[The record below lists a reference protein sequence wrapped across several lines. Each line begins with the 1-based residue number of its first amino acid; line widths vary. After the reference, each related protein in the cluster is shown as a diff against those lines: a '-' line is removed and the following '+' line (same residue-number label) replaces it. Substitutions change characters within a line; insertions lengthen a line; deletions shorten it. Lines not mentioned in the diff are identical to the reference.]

1 MKKTLTRE
9 VLKEE
14 ALARLAILK
23 EKGMT
28 YSPAIRC
35 FREGRDI
42 GIFENQGGIA
52 RAVYYELNLNT
63 GDEGFYDKL
72 KAEVERFEKDSG
84 GMVYLITVSHTMFG
98 TLCDFFYVSQEK
110 GRWASDR
117 KDLKNGLSLVYCYNM
132 DDDMCSEFGSIAF
145 DVDRMFGG
153 IYRN

>member
-1 MKKTLTRE
+1 MKKTITRE

-23 EKGMT
+23 EKGMA

-42 GIFENQGGIA
+42 GIFENQGGFA

-98 TLCDFFYVSQEK
+98 TLCDFFYVSQDK
-110 GRWASDR
+110 DSWARDR
-117 KDLKNGLSLVYCYNM
+117 RDLKDSLSLVYCYNM